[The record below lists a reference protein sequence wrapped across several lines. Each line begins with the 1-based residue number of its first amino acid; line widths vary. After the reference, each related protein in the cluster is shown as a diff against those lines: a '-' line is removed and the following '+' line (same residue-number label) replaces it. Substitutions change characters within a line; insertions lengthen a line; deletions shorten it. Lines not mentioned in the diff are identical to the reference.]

1 MIFRVIW
8 GRRARITCLEPT
20 MVKTAHNPLDPKVLQ
35 AAGVP
40 LDDAL
45 WFAKVPSNRKVVAL
59 RQSRGQRI
67 LDRVRQHLGVTMPA
81 CSVPA

>member
-1 MIFRVIW
+1 
-8 GRRARITCLEPT
+8 

-45 WFAKVPSNRKVVAL
+45 WFAKVPGNRKVVAL

-67 LDRVRQHLGVTMPA
+67 LDKVRQHFGVTMPA